1 MSETPLDADIAVMER
16 HGHHTLRIDIAA
28 WQDGVADDAAMA
40 RLHAAK
46 ADIDR
51 LGLML
56 LALRGVL
63 GAL

>member
-1 MSETPLDADIAVMER
+1 MER